1 MELNV
6 AVELDGQDRP
16 VLVVGGAIDLA
27 SRERFLDRGY
37 EMIKTSTS
45 DEVLI
50 DLADVNFLDSLGIG
64 ALVQLNRAS
73 NEASKRMVLRNP
85 SERVRSLLRRIGLES
100 AWPIE

>member
-6 AVELDGQDRP
+6 AVELDARDRP

-27 SRERFLDRGY
+27 TRERFLDRGY

-50 DLADVNFLDSLGIG
+50 DLAAVTFLDSLGIG

-73 NEASKRMVLRNP
+73 AEVNKTMVLRNP
-85 SERVRSLLRRIGLES
+85 SERVRSLLRRIGLDT

>member
-1 MELNV
+1 MELKV
-6 AVELDGQDRP
+6 AVELDSHDRP

-27 SRERFLDRGY
+27 TRERFLDRGY

-50 DLADVNFLDSLGIG
+50 DLADVTFLDSLGIG

-73 NEASKRMVLRNP
+73 AEVNKTMVLRNP
-85 SERVRSLLRRIGLES
+85 SERVYSLLRRIGLDT